1 MHLERNYHESRIM
14 FAILNNNLHYLDG
27 DKRGHLEWLRNDFNI
42 TDGEFNEITRGYIR
56 NGTIAVYK
64 GFKFSAVSKKS
75 LINTINL
82 IIREIP
88 ENESNNNNRYNS
100 RLNHS
105 FHRPHRLLQ
114 PGLPTAVCIQQ
125 LQRGAE
131 SHLIHRG

>member
-82 IIREIP
+82 IIREFNLDL
-88 ENESNNNNRYNS
+88 NEYIIFNGVLVGNIGEIWKPLIEYKCSD
-100 RLNHS
+100 
-105 FHRPHRLLQ
+105 FIALL
-114 PGLPTAVCIQQ
+114 GEEL
-125 LQRGAE
+125 
-131 SHLIHRG
+131 